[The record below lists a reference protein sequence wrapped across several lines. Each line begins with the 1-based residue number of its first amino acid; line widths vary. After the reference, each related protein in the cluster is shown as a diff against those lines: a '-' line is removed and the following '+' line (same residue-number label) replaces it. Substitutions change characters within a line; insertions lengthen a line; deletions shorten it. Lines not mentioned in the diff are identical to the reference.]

1 DQVISMR
8 VLTMDGVELELGP
21 QDAAGLASKLA
32 LEGREGDIYRTV
44 HRVTT
49 EHADEIRAR
58 FPKVMRRVGGY
69 NLDEFLGAST
79 PGGPPFNLGKLVCGS
94 EGTLAIILDVTVALH
109 PVPKLRAL
117 SMLHFDTLVKA
128 LEAVQYVNRHGP
140 SAVEILDK
148 DLFDLGKRNRS
159 LAPLIAWL
167 QGDPAAVLMVEFDGT
182 EAAEIEAALA
192 SLAAD
197 PEVAALSYGAFVA
210 TDVKQQKD
218 IAELRRAGLGI
229 YATVKTPDKP
239 TPFVE
244 DAAIPVEHLPKYI
257 PEVIAVCER
266 HGAHVVF
273 YAHASVGVIHVRPHI
288 DLKTGAGVEKYQ
300 RISEEVFEL
309 VMKYGGSWS

>member
-1 DQVISMR
+1 AVVAVAAKHAVPVLPRGGGTSLAGQTVAEAIVIDVSKHMDQVLEVNVEERWARVQPGVVRDQLNKVLAPHELQFTPDVATTDRANVGGMIANNSAGTRSIKYGKSVDQVVSMR

-69 NLDEFLGAST
+69 NLDEFLGAGT
-79 PGGPPFNLGKLVCGS
+79 PGGPPFSLGKLVCGS

-159 LAPLIAWL
+159 LATLIAWL
-167 QGDPAAVLMVEFDGT
+167 QGDPPAVLMVEFDG
-182 EAAEIEAALA
+182 
-192 SLAAD
+192 AD
-197 PEVAALSYGAFVA
+197 A
-210 TDVKQQKD
+210 
-218 IAELRRAGLGI
+218 
-229 YATVKTPDKP
+229 
-239 TPFVE
+239 
-244 DAAIPVEHLPKYI
+244 
-257 PEVIAVCER
+257 
-266 HGAHVVF
+266 
-273 YAHASVGVIHVRPHI
+273 
-288 DLKTGAGVEKYQ
+288 
-300 RISEEVFEL
+300 
-309 VMKYGGSWS
+309 